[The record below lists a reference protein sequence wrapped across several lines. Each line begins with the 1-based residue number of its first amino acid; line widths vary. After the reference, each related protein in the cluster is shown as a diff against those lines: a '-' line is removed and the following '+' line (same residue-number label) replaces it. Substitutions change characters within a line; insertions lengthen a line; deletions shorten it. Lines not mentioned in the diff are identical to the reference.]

1 MLDKTE
7 RTSLALT
14 PRGQMVAL
22 TYRLRQA
29 IETLPPEQGAALL
42 AELRQVVAH
51 YAPPRR
57 PQPLVGRLL
66 A

>member
-1 MLDKTE
+1 MLNRTE
-7 RTSLALT
+7 RTVTALT
-14 PRGQMVAL
+14 PRGEVVAL

-42 AELRQVVAH
+42 AELRQLVAT

>member
-1 MLDKTE
+1 MLNQTE

-14 PRGQMVAL
+14 PRGEVVAL

-29 IETLPPEQGAALL
+29 IETLPPDEATELL
-42 AELRQVVAH
+42 AELRQLVTR
-51 YAPPRR
+51 YAPPRVR
-57 PQPLVGRLL
+57 VPLVARLQ

>member
-1 MLDKTE
+1 MLHQTE
-7 RTSLALT
+7 RTSLVLT
-14 PRGQMVAL
+14 PRGEVIAL

-42 AELRQVVAH
+42 AELRDLVAH

-57 PQPLVGRLL
+57 PQPLIGRLL